1 MQQNTW
7 NLVRNR
13 RGEEYS
19 IFCVCVFLYFISLL
33 GNKKNRME
41 MKLIKNEQSWENMLV
56 ERCNI
61 QIGILLPEQL
71 NMCTWVECV
80 CGCENRLGEW
90 APSLLREGNTL
101 PFIARITTTQTCTMQ
116 SESNWYVTRRVD
128 IARTRALT
136 QNKKKIKTGDSN
148 QQTYMSRVS
157 S

>member
-1 MQQNTW
+1 
-7 NLVRNR
+7 
-13 RGEEYS
+13 
-19 IFCVCVFLYFISLL
+19 
-33 GNKKNRME
+33 

-128 IARTRALT
+128 MARTRALT
-136 QNKKKIKTGDSN
+136 QNKKKN
-148 QQTYMSRVS
+148 
-157 S
+157 

>member
-90 APSLLREGNTL
+90 APSLLRGTRSRSSPESLLLKRVQCNVN
-101 PFIARITTTQTCTMQ
+101 RIGM
-116 SESNWYVTRRVD
+116 WRV
-128 IARTRALT
+128 AWTWPERVRSH
-136 QNKKKIKTGDSN
+136 KIKKN
-148 QQTYMSRVS
+148 
-157 S
+157 